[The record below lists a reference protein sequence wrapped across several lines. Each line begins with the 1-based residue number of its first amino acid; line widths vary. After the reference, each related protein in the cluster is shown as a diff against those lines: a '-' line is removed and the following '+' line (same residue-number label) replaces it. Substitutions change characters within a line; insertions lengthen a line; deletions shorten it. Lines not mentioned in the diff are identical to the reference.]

1 MSWATTCSDHPVEL
15 ASSEANINSHESVVN
30 NHHEPHNDETNNHQQ
45 NQTTTGKKLSKEEKL
60 QKRKERWDNKREKFK
75 NHKKKKKEIKQEQKK
90 KESDEFFEKL
100 REELSK
106 EEFDKL
112 MEENKKKKEARI
124 ESQRKQKEE
133 MQRKLQHVMTTG
145 LSNDSNVCINID
157 CSFNDKMTDVEIV
170 SLAQQIGKCYA
181 AYRKMT
187 SPFYLVATS
196 LDGALYEDMKKFEG
210 FPDKWFMH
218 HSKNHFTQEFE
229 KQYKENKIIYLSADA
244 EEEIT
249 EFQNGY
255 VYVIGGIIDRNRH
268 KNLCNTLAKDEYK
281 LPTAKFPLEKY
292 VDMKA
297 ATVLTTNQCVEI
309 IATVMELKTQNPS
322 QSNDDM
328 WKQAL
333 QKIIP
338 MRKRKT

>member
-1 MSWATTCSDHPVEL
+1 MSEQEHGSPEL
-15 ASSEANINSHESVVN
+15 APS
-30 NHHEPHNDETNNHQQ
+30 ETNNDNNSNESVINNNDEKHQDINN
-45 NQTTTGKKLSKEEKL
+45 NQQTDKKLSKEEKL

-133 MQRKLQHVMTTG
+133 MHKKLQQVMTNG

-157 CSFNDKMTDVEIV
+157 CSFNDKMTDGEIV
-170 SLAQQIGKCYA
+170 SLSQQLGKCYA
-181 AYRKMT
+181 AYRKMS
-187 SPFYLVATS
+187 SPFYLTATS

-210 FPDKWFMH
+210 FPEKWLMH
-218 HSKNHFTQEFE
+218 HTTNHFTKEFE

-268 KNLCNTLAKDEYK
+268 KNLCNTLAKDDYK
-281 LPTAKFPLEKY
+281 LPTAKFPLEKH

-309 IATVMELKTQNPS
+309 IATVMELKQQNPS
-322 QSNDDM
+322 QSHDDI
-328 WKQAL
+328 WNQAL
-333 QKIIP
+333 QQIIP
-338 MRKRKT
+338 LRKRKV